1 MFPYDAAL
9 LAALQSSP
17 QTIPGVVA
25 TMQTMDAVL
34 SGGDGLKWFHHLYLQ
49 VTQAVEAREAAG
61 AFTDPVW
68 LAQLDVQFAGL
79 YFNALRNFLSGQ
91 PAPDCWIALFQ
102 RRDQT
107 PIARIQFALAGV
119 NAHINHD
126 LPIAIAATCRA
137 AGTVPQHGTIQYR
150 DYTSVNT
157 TLDSL
162 IQKDKQE
169 LHVRLLGDPL
179 PPVSHIEDTLAAWS
193 VAATCEPNPA
203 ATCFHRPPGSPPSWA
218 ISPPGSA
225 PPRTL
230 PNRYLRPICASS
242 GFTRSTMAMAASRGS

>member
-17 QTIPGVVA
+17 RTIPEVLA
-25 TMQTMDAVL
+25 TMQAMEALL
-34 SGGDGLKWFHHLYLQ
+34 SDGDGLKWFHLLYLQ
-49 VTQAVEAREAAG
+49 VTQAVETREAAG
-61 AFTDPVW
+61 GFSDLAW

-79 YFNALRNFLSGQ
+79 YFDALRNFLSGQ
-91 PAPDCWIALFQ
+91 PAPGCWIALFE
-102 RRDQT
+102 RRNQA

-126 LPIAIAATCRA
+126 LPMAIVATCQA
-137 AGTVPQHGTIQYR
+137 TGTVPQHGTAQYR

-162 IQKDKQE
+162 IQQAKQE

-179 PPVSHIEDTLAAWS
+179 PPVSHIENTLAAWS
-193 VAATCEPNPA
+193 VAAAREKAWTDSEILWRIEGTPLAEAFLDGIDGITAALGKTILTPA
-203 ATCFHRPPGSPPSWA
+203 P
-218 ISPPGSA
+218 
-225 PPRTL
+225 
-230 PNRYLRPICASS
+230 
-242 GFTRSTMAMAASRGS
+242 